1 MMLRFAA
8 AILLLPLP
16 ALAHHPLG
24 GAVPATWWEGLAS
37 GIGHPMIG
45 LDHLAFLLAAGALAG
60 LLPAREGIASVLL
73 FVAAAFLGTVA
84 HVLGVGFAPVPMLV
98 ALTTV
103 GAGMLLF
110 AGATPRRLW
119 ALFPL
124 AGLFHGH
131 AFAEAVLGAEPTPVL
146 AYLAGLALT
155 QAALGFAALILS
167 RRLARR
173 ASGLVLRRAVGA
185 AAAAV
190 GVLFLAAAV
199 AEQVLA

>member
-1 MMLRFAA
+1 MLPRLAVA
-8 AILLLPLP
+8 LALLPLP

-37 GIGHPMIG
+37 GVGHPMIG

-60 LLPAREGIASVLL
+60 LMPARQGVAALL
-73 FVAAAFLGTVA
+73 MFVGAAFLGTVA
-84 HVLGVGFAPVPMLV
+84 HVLGVSFAPMALLV
-98 ALTTV
+98 ALSTV
-103 GAGMLLF
+103 GAGVLLF
-110 AGATPRRLW
+110 AGATPRVLP

-155 QAALGFAALILS
+155 QVALGFAALLLS
-167 RRLARR
+167 RRLKDQA
-173 ASGLVLRRAVGA
+173 AGLVLRRATGA
-185 AAAAV
+185 AAAGIGAV
-190 GVLFLAAAV
+190 FLAVAMAGQFAA
-199 AEQVLA
+199 